1 MRFIEIEFVLSEN
14 AKRIHKKL
22 IRQDNILSIGFAEK
36 KHPILYYLTHRGT
49 TSKEFNE
56 VEMLRLTQDSYEK
69 LRKIL
74 TEVE

>member
-1 MRFIEIEFVLSEN
+1 MKFIEVEYVWSKN
-14 AKRIHKKL
+14 AKKIHKEL
-22 IRQDNILSIGFAEK
+22 IRRDNILSIGFAER
-36 KHPILYYLTHRGT
+36 KHPILYYLTHRGKI
-49 TSKEFNE
+49 SKEFNE

>member
-22 IRQDNILSIGFAEK
+22 IRRDNILSIDFAER
-36 KHPILYYLTHRGT
+36 KHPILYYLTHRGKM
-49 TSKEFNE
+49 SKEFNE
-56 VEMLRLTQDSYEK
+56 VEMLHLTQDSYEK